1 MSVLPSGFNW
11 SFSKLTMFEQCA
23 LRFKFKYVD
32 RVPEPPPKPDNPMER
47 GNREHKRLEDYT
59 LGRTSTLNGC
69 EGKAT
74 GEFKAVIDEVRSL
87 ISLGQGTAEQDWF
100 FDSDWKPTTR
110 ENVWLWLKLDAFVRD
125 DTSAVAIDYKTGKS
139 VYKAV
144 EHAQQLQLYAACLA
158 LKYPD
163 IHHIVTELWYL
174 DEGHVKA
181 NRFSSEE
188 AIRMVDRFDQRANAI
203 YTARYFRANPSKQT
217 CRWCPYGANGNG
229 HCPSAAR

>member
-1 MSVLPSGFNW
+1 MSVLPSNFNW
-11 SFSKLTMFEQCA
+11 SFSKLMMFEQCA

-59 LGRTSTLNGC
+59 LSRTSTLTGC

-74 GEFKAVIDEVRSL
+74 DEFKGVLDEIRSL
-87 ISLGQGTAEQDWF
+87 ISVGQGTAEQDWF

-110 ENVWLWLKLDAFVRD
+110 ENVWLWLKLDAFVHD
-125 DTSAVAIDYKTGKS
+125 DTSAVAVDYKTGKS

-163 IHHIVTELWYL
+163 IHHITTELWYL
-174 DEGHVKA
+174 DEGHVKT

-188 AIRMVDRFDQRANAI
+188 AVRLVNRFDQRADAM
-203 YTARYFRANPSKQT
+203 YSARYFRANSSKQT